1 MLKKIIFPLLLATSV
16 STASASII
24 TFDFTGGLVLAGI
37 QDTPVPER
45 EGADGSFVRPIS
57 ATLIYDT
64 EGGIGSSNLS
74 ITTGIPVQGAR
85 PIFHDITMER
95 TSDNIITGNVL
106 VDHGFYSNMSMH
118 VEWDATG
125 FFSAIDYGLQEGH
138 VLSGSTLYDDVNGNG
153 VFDDGVDTVLKDIG
167 SATPYSDEL
176 RLLNGDT
183 SALQGSA
190 PLAAT
195 SGSLGLIDGPFPG
208 VKGYFDIGSGN
219 SMHVTN
225 VSAVPVPAAVWLFG
239 SGLVGLVGFARR
251 RKSA

>member
-24 TFDFTGGLVLAGI
+24 TFDFTGGLAVSDYSGI
-37 QDTPVPER
+37 TIND
-45 EGADGSFVRPIS
+45 DGSYVLPIS

-64 EGGIGSSNLS
+64 LSGVGSSDLS
-74 ITTGIPVQGAR
+74 ITASGPLSNYIPT
-85 PIFHDITMER
+85 FHDITMER
-95 TSDNIITGNVL
+95 SGDNIITGNVF
-106 VDHGFYSNMSMH
+106 VDWNVYLNMSMH

-125 FFSAIDYGLQEGH
+125 FFSAIDYGLQKGH

-176 RLLNGDT
+176 RLLDGDT
-183 SALQGSA
+183 SALQGAA
-190 PLAAT
+190 PIAAT
-195 SGSLGLIDGPFPG
+195 SGSLGIDEFG

>member
-24 TFDFTGGLVLAGI
+24 TFDFTGGLAVSGSSGI
-37 QDTPVPER
+37 VTND
-45 EGADGSFVRPIS
+45 DGSYVLPIS

-64 EGGIGSSNLS
+64 LSGAGSSDLS
-74 ITTGIPVQGAR
+74 ITASGPLSNYIPT
-85 PIFHDITMER
+85 FHDITMER
-95 TSDNIITGNVL
+95 SGDNIITGNVL
-106 VDHGFYSNMSMH
+106 VDWNVYLNMSMH

-125 FFSAIDYGLQEGH
+125 FFSAIDYGLQKGH

-176 RLLNGDT
+176 RLLDGDT
-183 SALQGSA
+183 SALQGAA
-190 PLAAT
+190 PIAAT
-195 SGSLGLIDGPFPG
+195 SGSLGIDEFG